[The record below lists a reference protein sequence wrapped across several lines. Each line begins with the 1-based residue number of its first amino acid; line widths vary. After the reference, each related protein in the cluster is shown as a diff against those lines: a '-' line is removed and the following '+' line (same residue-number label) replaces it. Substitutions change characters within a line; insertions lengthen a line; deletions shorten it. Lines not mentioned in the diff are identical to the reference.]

1 MSDLNYFILNP
12 KDPLIIRSSRPF
24 EAISDAEAAKFP
36 PPSTIA
42 GALRNLHGRTIG
54 IDFND
59 RKNNQEQL
67 KALLEVQIS
76 GPLAIK
82 IPADQSTDNL
92 EQKHI
97 LVPKPADAQYFAVD
111 GKSTLVGLQPEK
123 PKADEGCDLP
133 NGLLPLIILSQ
144 DIDGKSVSGPK
155 WWSINDLLEWRRGKK
170 LEFSNIKENGW
181 TPTKP
186 DIRTHIERDN
196 TTRSSVDGQIFQTT
210 GLTMWQ
216 QPNEHD
222 VFPSERVGILAGIRG
237 EISLTAMNL
246 GGERRLAEVS
256 PCCIWPQRPQNFASD
271 IVTAQGLTLTLLTPA
286 IFNAGWR
293 PAWLD
298 EEKLEGT
305 PPGCK
310 TLKLRLKAAALD
322 RWQPQSG
329 WDLASN
335 KPRASERMIPAGAT
349 YWFEIVDGTATEQ
362 EIEKLW
368 MAHLCDEKQHNLNGF
383 GLMLPMAYAWNESKN

>member
-1 MSDLNYFILNP
+1 MNYFVLNP
-12 KDPLIIRSSRPF
+12 LDPLIIRSSRPF

-59 RKNNQEQL
+59 SNKKEQIE
-67 KALLEVQIS
+67 ALLDVPVT
-76 GPLAIK
+76 GPLAVK
-82 IPADQSTDNL
+82 IPVDQSADKL

-97 LVPKPADAQYFAVD
+97 LVPKPADAQYFVVD
-111 GKSTLVGLQPEK
+111 GKSTLIGLQPEK
-123 PKADEGCDLP
+123 LNDDEGCDLP
-133 NGLLPLIILSQ
+133 NDLRPLFLSQ
-144 DIDGKSVSGPK
+144 DINGKPVSGPK
-155 WWSINDLLEWRRGKK
+155 WWSLTDLLDWRTGKSVD
-170 LEFSNIKENGW
+170 FGMIKNNGW

-186 DIRTHIERDN
+186 DIRTHVERDN
-196 TTRSSVDGQIFQTT
+196 KTRNSVDGQIFQTT

-216 QPNEHD
+216 QPDQPQN
-222 VFPSERVGILAGIRG
+222 FPNERVAILAGIKG
-237 EISLTAMNL
+237 VVSLQAMNL
-246 GGERRLAEVS
+246 GGERRLAEVEACS
-256 PCCIWPQRPQNFASD
+256 LCPKRPDNLVQEVIKAG
-271 IVTAQGLTLTLLTPA
+271 GLILTFLTPT
-286 IFNAGWR
+286 IFANGWR

-298 EEKLEGT
+298 EGT
-305 PPGCK
+305 PPGCEYLK
-310 TLKLRLKAAALD
+310 LKLRAAAVD

-349 YWFEIVDGTATEQ
+349 YWFEIVEGTATEQ

-368 MAHLCDEKQHNLNGF
+368 MAHLCDDKQHNLNGF
-383 GLMLPMAYAWNESKN
+383 GLTLPMAYSWNESNIK

>member
-1 MSDLNYFILNP
+1 MNYFVLNP
-12 KDPLIIRSSRPF
+12 LDPLIIRSSRPF

-67 KALLEVQIS
+67 KALLEVPVT
-76 GPLAIK
+76 GPLAVK
-82 IPADQSTDNL
+82 MPVDQSIDTL

-111 GKSTLVGLQPEK
+111 GKSTLIGLQPAK
-123 PKADEGCDLP
+123 PNKDEGCDLP
-133 NGLLPLIILSQ
+133 KELLPLFLSQ
-144 DIDGKSVSGPK
+144 DIQGKPVGGPK
-155 WWSINDLLEWRRGKK
+155 WWSLIDLLKWRKGEK
-170 LEFSNIKENGW
+170 LELFSDKKKNGW
-181 TPTKP
+181 TPTEP
-186 DIRTHIERDN
+186 DIRTHVERDN
-196 TTRSSVDGQIFQTT
+196 QTRNSVDGKIFQTT

-216 QPNEHD
+216 QPNEQD
-222 VFPSERVGILAGIRG
+222 VFPSQQVGILAGIQG
-237 EISLTAMNL
+237 EVSLTAMNL
-246 GGERRLAEVS
+246 GGERRLAEVTG
-256 PCCIWPQRPQNFASD
+256 CDVWPEPPENFAQE
-271 IVTAQGLTLTLLTPA
+271 IINARGLTLTFLTPT
-286 IFNAGWR
+286 IFANGWW

-298 EEKLEGT
+298 KGT
-305 PPGCK
+305 PPGCQH
-310 TLKLRLKAAALD
+310 LQLELKAAAVD

-349 YWFEIVDGTATEQ
+349 YWFEIVEGTATEK
-362 EIEKLW
+362 EIENLW
-368 MAHLCDEKQHNLNGF
+368 MAHLCDDKQHNLNGF
-383 GLMLPMAYAWNESKN
+383 GLTLPMAYSWNESKN

>member
-1 MSDLNYFILNP
+1 MNKSMNCFLLNP
-12 KDPLIIRSSRPF
+12 LDPLIIRSSRPF

-59 RKNNQEQL
+59 RNNQEQL
-67 KALLEVQIS
+67 KTLLKVPVA
-76 GPLAIK
+76 GPLAVK
-82 IPADQSTDNL
+82 IPVDQSASKL

-111 GKSTLVGLQPEK
+111 GKPTLVGLQPVQPNE
-123 PKADEGCDLP
+123 DEGCDLP
-133 NGLLPLIILSQ
+133 NGLLPLFLSP
-144 DIDGKSVSGPK
+144 DIDGKPVSGPK
-155 WWSINDLLEWRRGKK
+155 WWSLTDLLKWRKGEK
-170 LEFSNIKENGW
+170 LEFSNVKNNGW
-181 TPTKP
+181 TPTEP
-186 DIRTHIERDN
+186 DIRTHIKRDN
-196 TTRSSVDGQIFQTT
+196 ETRNSVDGQIFQTT
-210 GLTMWQ
+210 GLTLWQ
-216 QPNEHD
+216 QPDQPQN
-222 VFPSERVGILAGIRG
+222 FPSERVAILAGIDG
-237 EISLTAMNL
+237 KVSFQAMNL
-246 GGERRLAEVS
+246 GGERRLAEVTD
-256 PCCIWPQRPQNFASD
+256 CEVWPKPPENFAQD
-271 IVTAQGLTLTLLTPA
+271 IISAGGLILTFLTPT
-286 IFNAGWR
+286 IFANGWR

-298 EEKLEGT
+298 EGT

-310 TLKLRLKAAALD
+310 HLKLELKAAAVD

-362 EIEKLW
+362 EIENLW
-368 MAHLCDEKQHNLNGF
+368 MAHLCDDKQHNLNGF
-383 GLMLPMAYAWNESKN
+383 GLTLTMAYSWNESNIK

>member
-1 MSDLNYFILNP
+1 MSDLNYFVLNP

-54 IDFND
+54 IDFNN
-59 RKNNQEQL
+59 KEKL
-67 KALLEVQIS
+67 KTLLELQVS

-82 IPADQSTDNL
+82 IPTDKSVDEIKL
-92 EQKHI
+92 TEQDI
-97 LVPKPADAQYFAVD
+97 LVPKPADAQYFAQGENKVV
-111 GKSTLVGLQPEK
+111 VGMQPAQ
-123 PKADEGCDLP
+123 PNDDDEGCDLP
-133 NGLLPLIILSQ
+133 NDLLPLFLSQ
-144 DIDGKSVSGPK
+144 DIQGKPVGGPK
-155 WWSINDLLEWRRGKK
+155 WWSINDLLEWRRGEQLDFSG
-170 LEFSNIKENGW
+170 LEARGW
-181 TPTKP
+181 TPTEP

-196 TTRSSVDGQIFQTT
+196 TTRTSVDGQIFQTT

-222 VFPSERVGILAGIRG
+222 VFPSERVGILAGIHG

-256 PCCIWPQRPQNFASD
+256 PCDVWPQSPRDLARD
-271 IVTAQGLTLTLLTPA
+271 IIKAGGLTLTFLTPT
-286 IFNAGWR
+286 IFKAGWR

-298 EEKLEGT
+298 KETLTGT

-310 TLKLRLKAAALD
+310 TLQLTLKAAALE

-349 YWFEIVDGTATEQ
+349 YWFEIVDGPATEQ
-362 EIEKLW
+362 EIETLW
-368 MAHLCDEKQHNLNGF
+368 MAHLCDNEQHNLNGF
-383 GLMLPMAYAWNESKN
+383 GLTLPMAYAWNEQ